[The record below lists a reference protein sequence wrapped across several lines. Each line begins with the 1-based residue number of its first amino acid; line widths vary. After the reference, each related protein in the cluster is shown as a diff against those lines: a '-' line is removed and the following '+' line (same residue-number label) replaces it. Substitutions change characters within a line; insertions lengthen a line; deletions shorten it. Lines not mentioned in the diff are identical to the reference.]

1 MFSASAAR
9 QGTGIFDRFAVFT
22 AEEHVVFR
30 EIAVDDSGAEHAIDR
45 SGRISRYN
53 RQEFSSPGEPMP
65 DTTSQ
70 PVSAAVRSDAEW
82 HVDKGLP
89 RALARILALD
99 DFEEPAR
106 RYLPRPMFG
115 YVSGGT
121 ETNASLSAN
130 RGAFDEIEFLPR
142 VLVDVSGR
150 TAKTTL
156 FGRGYDAPFGIA
168 PMGGTS
174 MAAYRGDIV
183 LARAAAKDRIP
194 MIMSGASLTRLEEV
208 RAAGA
213 TAWFQAYLPGE
224 TGPITRLVDRVARA
238 GFDTLVLTVDVPVSA
253 NRENNVR
260 SGFSRPLRPTV
271 RLAWESALR
280 PRWLFGMFLR
290 TLLVDGMPHFE
301 NMGARIPLITR
312 ASRGDGERD
321 RLAWT
326 HLELMRRL
334 WKGRLVLKG
343 VLAPEDARIA
353 RESGVDGVIVSNHGG
368 RQLDGAL
375 APLRALPAVVAQA
388 GGMTV
393 MIDGGIRRGTDVL
406 KALALGAQFVFVGRP
421 FLYAAAIAGEAGVR
435 HGVRLLREE
444 IERDMALLGI
454 TTLAQMTRERIMPR
468 TTSSTNA

>member
-1 MFSASAAR
+1 
-9 QGTGIFDRFAVFT
+9 
-22 AEEHVVFR
+22 
-30 EIAVDDSGAEHAIDR
+30 
-45 SGRISRYN
+45 
-53 RQEFSSPGEPMP
+53 MP
-65 DTTSQ
+65 DTSEASS
-70 PVSAAVRSDAEW
+70 PVSAPSRALACA
-82 HVDKGLP
+82 DKAPP
-89 RALARILALD
+89 RVLARILALD
-99 DFEEPAR
+99 DFQAPAR

-115 YVSGGT
+115 YVSGGA
-121 ETNASLSAN
+121 ETNASLRAN
-130 RGAFDEIEFLPR
+130 RASFDEIEFSPR

-183 LARAAAKDRIP
+183 LARAAAEAHIP

-208 RAAGA
+208 RAAGS

-224 TGPITRLVDRVARA
+224 TAPITRLVERVARS

-253 NRENNVR
+253 NRENNLR
-260 SGFSRPLRPTV
+260 SGFSRPLRPTL
-271 RLAWESALR
+271 RLAWESTLR

-290 TLLVDGMPHFE
+290 TLLVHGMPHFE
-301 NMGARIPLITR
+301 NMGARIPLITN
-312 ASRGDGERD
+312 ASRGDGPRD
-321 RLAWT
+321 RLSWT
-326 HLELMRRL
+326 HLELIRRL

-343 VLAPEDARIA
+343 VLDPGDARIA

-368 RQLDGAL
+368 RQLDGAA

-388 GGMTV
+388 DAMTV

-421 FLYAAAIAGEAGVR
+421 FLYAAAIAGEPGVR
-435 HGVRLLREE
+435 HCIRLLSEE

-454 TTLAQMTRERIMPR
+454 TTLAEMTRERIRPR
-468 TTSSTNA
+468 QPA